1 MEPTQSLSNGE
12 LLLICLAVFAAV
24 LIFPR
29 LLRRRRIQ
37 KQVWEKR
44 QKGEAIRPEDFT
56 GKQKLFHTH
65 NGKASE
71 IEQFL
76 ATLKSHASR
85 HGMKIVFPGNFLC
98 NNTVSPSSMIL
109 VGRFGLRVIRCYG
122 FGGHI
127 YTEQNGKRFMQ
138 NMNETIKEITNPIRS
153 MEQEEDLA
161 RLLLC
166 QTPWKQL
173 PIFSASVFT
182 RPNVILDAP
191 ENSRVFDRSH
201 FMYWL
206 TSDPRFQSDAGT
218 PIEEVSAFL
227 VEAVR
232 KGRETSA

>member
-1 MEPTQSLSNGE
+1 METTQSLSNGE

-76 ATLKSHASR
+76 AALKSHASR

-109 VGRFGLRVIRCYG
+109 VGRFGLLVIRCYG

-127 YTEQNGKRFMQ
+127 YTEQNLSLIHIARWTPLKARRAPCPQ
-138 NMNETIKEITNPIRS
+138 EALKVRS
-153 MEQEEDLA
+153 SGSE
-161 RLLLC
+161 
-166 QTPWKQL
+166 
-173 PIFSASVFT
+173 S
-182 RPNVILDAP
+182 
-191 ENSRVFDRSH
+191 
-201 FMYWL
+201 
-206 TSDPRFQSDAGT
+206 
-218 PIEEVSAFL
+218 
-227 VEAVR
+227 
-232 KGRETSA
+232 

>member
-1 MEPTQSLSNGE
+1 M
-12 LLLICLAVFAAV
+12 C
-24 LIFPR
+24 
-29 LLRRRRIQ
+29 
-37 KQVWEKR
+37 
-44 QKGEAIRPEDFT
+44 IRD
-56 GKQKLFHTH
+56 
-65 NGKASE
+65 S
-71 IEQFL
+71 
-76 ATLKSHASR
+76 
-85 HGMKIVFPGNFLC
+85 
-98 NNTVSPSSMIL
+98 
-109 VGRFGLRVIRCYG
+109 
-122 FGGHI
+122 I

-206 TSDPRFQSDAGT
+206 ASDPRFQSDAGT
-218 PIEEVSAFL
+218 PIEEVSSFL

-232 KGRETSA
+232 KGRETST